1 MTRGQVAAAVLLV
14 LAVTVSAISVV
25 YTKYLS
31 RKLFV
36 ELQGLRAEQDVVD
49 IEWNRL
55 QLELGAWANQAR
67 IEQVAREKL
76 GMRVPRAEE
85 IVVVRQ

>member
-1 MTRGQVAAAVLLV
+1 MTRGQVVTAALLMIV
-14 LAVTVSAISVV
+14 VAGSAIGVV

-36 ELQGLRAEQDVVD
+36 ELQGLRADRDVID

-55 QLELGAWANQAR
+55 QLELGAWANHAR
-67 IEQVAREKL
+67 IEQAAREQL
-76 GMRVPRAEE
+76 GMRVPRADE

>member
-1 MTRGQVAAAVLLV
+1 MTRGQVVTTALLV
-14 LAVTVSAISVV
+14 IAVAGSAIGVV
-25 YTKYLS
+25 YTKYVS

-36 ELQGLRAEQDVVD
+36 ELQALRAERDVID

-55 QLELGAWANQAR
+55 QLELGAWANHAR
-67 IEQVAREKL
+67 IEQAAREKL
-76 GMRVPRAEE
+76 GMRVPRADE

>member
-1 MTRGQVAAAVLLV
+1 MTRGQVVTSILLMIAV
-14 LAVTVSAISVV
+14 AGSAIGVV
-25 YTKYLS
+25 YTKYVS

-36 ELQGLRAEQDVVD
+36 ELQGLRAERDVID

-55 QLELGAWANQAR
+55 QLELGAWANHAR
-67 IEQVAREKL
+67 IEQAAREQL
-76 GMRVPRAEE
+76 GMRVPRADE

>member
-1 MTRGQVAAAVLLV
+1 MTRGQVVTAALLMIAV
-14 LAVTVSAISVV
+14 AGSAIGVV
-25 YTKYLS
+25 YTKYVS

-36 ELQGLRAEQDVVD
+36 ELQGLRAERDVID

-55 QLELGAWANQAR
+55 QLELGAWANHAR
-67 IEQVAREKL
+67 IEQAAREQL
-76 GMRVPRAEE
+76 GMRVPRADE

>member
-1 MTRGQVAAAVLLV
+1 VTRGQVVTAVLLTI
-14 LAVTVSAISVV
+14 AVAGSGIGVV

-36 ELQGLRAEQDVVD
+36 ELQGLRGERDVIDV
-49 IEWNRL
+49 EWNRL
-55 QLELGAWANQAR
+55 QLELGAWANHAR
-67 IEQVAREKL
+67 IEQAAREQL
-76 GMRVPRAEE
+76 GMRVPRADE

>member
-1 MTRGQVAAAVLLV
+1 MTRGGVLTVAVLV
-14 LAVTVSAISVV
+14 LAVAGSGIGVV

-36 ELQGLRAEQDVVD
+36 ELQSVRSERDVID
-49 IEWNRL
+49 TEWSRL
-55 QLELGAWANQAR
+55 QLELGAWASHVR
-67 IEQVAREKL
+67 IEQEARERL

-85 IVVVRQ
+85 IVVVRP

>member
-1 MTRGQVAAAVLLV
+1 MTRGQVVTAALLIC
-14 LAVTVSAISVV
+14 AVTGSALGVV

-36 ELQGLRAEQDVVD
+36 ELQGLRAERDVID

-55 QLELGAWANQAR
+55 QLELGAWANHSR
-67 IEQVAREKL
+67 IEQVARDKL
-76 GMRVPRAEE
+76 GMRVPRADE

>member
-1 MTRGQVAAAVLLV
+1 MTRGQIITAAVLAL
-14 LAVTVSAISVV
+14 TVAGSAIGVV

-36 ELQGLRAEQDVVD
+36 ELQGLRSERDLIDAE
-49 IEWNRL
+49 WSRL
-55 QLELGAWANQAR
+55 QLELGAWASHVR
-67 IEQVAREKL
+67 IEQEAREKL
-76 GMRVPRAEE
+76 GMRLPRADE

>member
-1 MTRGQVAAAVLLV
+1 MTRGQLIVAGVLG
-14 LAVTVSAISVV
+14 LAVAGSAISVV

-36 ELQGLRAEQDVVD
+36 ELQGLRSERDVID
-49 IEWNRL
+49 TEWSRL
-55 QLELGAWANQAR
+55 QLELGAWASHVR
-67 IEQVAREKL
+67 IEQEARERL

-85 IVVVRQ
+85 IVVVRP

>member
-1 MTRGQVAAAVLLV
+1 VTRAQLVLAAVLG
-14 LAVTVSAISVV
+14 LAVAGSGIGVV

-36 ELQGLRAEQDVVD
+36 EVQALRAERDVID
-49 IEWNRL
+49 TEWSRL
-55 QLELGAWANQAR
+55 QLELGAWASHVR
-67 IEQVAREKL
+67 IEQEARERL

-85 IVVVRQ
+85 IVVVRP

>member
-1 MTRGQVAAAVLLV
+1 MTRGQVVTTALLV
-14 LAVTVSAISVV
+14 VAVAASAIGVV

-36 ELQGLRAEQDVVD
+36 ELQGLRGERDVID

-55 QLELGAWANQAR
+55 QLELGAWANHAR
-67 IEQVAREKL
+67 IEQAAREQL
-76 GMRVPRAEE
+76 GMRMPRADE

>member
-1 MTRGQVAAAVLLV
+1 MTRGGVLTVAVLV
-14 LAVTVSAISVV
+14 LAVAGSAIGVV

-36 ELQGLRAEQDVVD
+36 ELQSVRSERDVID
-49 IEWNRL
+49 TEWSRL
-55 QLELGAWANQAR
+55 QLELGAWASHVR
-67 IEQVAREKL
+67 IEQEARERL

-85 IVVVRQ
+85 IVVVRP

>member
-1 MTRGQVAAAVLLV
+1 MTRGQLIVAGVLG
-14 LAVTVSAISVV
+14 LAVAGSAIGVV

-36 ELQGLRAEQDVVD
+36 ELQALRSERD
-49 IEWNRL
+49 IIDTEWSRL
-55 QLELGAWANQAR
+55 QLELGAWASHVR
-67 IEQVAREKL
+67 IEQEARERL

-85 IVVVRQ
+85 IVVVRP

>member
-1 MTRGQVAAAVLLV
+1 MTRGQV
-14 LAVTVSAISVV
+14 VTVALLLIAVAGSAIGVV
-25 YTKYLS
+25 YTKYVS

-36 ELQGLRAEQDVVD
+36 ELQGLRAERDVID

-55 QLELGAWANQAR
+55 QLELGAWANHAR
-67 IEQVAREKL
+67 IEQAAREQL
-76 GMRVPRAEE
+76 GMRVPRADE